1 MSFAL
6 LATFVFPL
14 QPCRCRVLLAIFHLP
29 VPLIAL
35 PAVVACIPIRPVSRA
50 LFVLQDTSV
59 RPRAKCNLAAQ
70 EDGAQQAKRHVK
82 SAALVSIVLLQ
93 PTPTKS
99 RARVVN
105 ILLQHHPLAVCAPPV
120 VFVHILATKEFH
132 ALREVSLLVVPPT
145 ALFVLRES
153 TQLPLPSLASH
164 VCLAMPACPPRQA
177 PCLVLQ
183 AGTAS
188 LARRSAKLALQAV
201 RAL

>member
-59 RPRAKCNLAAQ
+59 RPRAKFNLAAQ
-70 EDGAQQAKRHVK
+70 EDGAHLAKRHVIFV
-82 SAALVSIVLLQ
+82 ALVSIVLLQ
-93 PTPTKS
+93 PTPTKF

-105 ILLQHHPLAVCAPPV
+105 ILLQHHPLARCAPPV
-120 VFVHILATKEFH
+120 VFVHIRATNDFH
-132 ALREVSLLVVPPT
+132 VLQEAFLLVVPPT
-145 ALFVLRES
+145 ALFVLLES
-153 TQLPLPSLASH
+153 TPLPLPSLANH
-164 VCLAMPACPPRQA
+164 VWLVMPACPPRQA
-177 PCLVLQ
+177 QCRVL
-183 AGTAS
+183 
-188 LARRSAKLALQAV
+188 
-201 RAL
+201 